1 MAEETLKMWLRAQ
14 TLRLG
19 DYHESFRWAQSNH
32 MSSQNQRQFLAE
44 SDVVWERF
52 DPSLLALKV
61 EEGTHGPRNV
71 AIFRSWECSSAYSQ
85 QENEKLSLTIV
96 RNWFCQQHRWTG
108 NRLSPRHSRKELSH
122 ADTLILTLWDPYL
135 ILSFELWDNKL
146 VLIKATKFMTIC
158 FSNSR
163 KLIQ

>member
-1 MAEETLKMWLRAQ
+1 MSHSGGPSLITWVLKTRDSSWL
-14 TLRLG
+14 
-19 DYHESFRWAQSNH
+19 
-32 MSSQNQRQFLAE
+32 SQR
-44 SDVVWERF
+44 DVVWERL

-71 AIFRSWECSSAYSQ
+71 VVFRSWECSSAYSQ
-85 QENEKLSLTIV
+85 QENEKLGLTTV

-122 ADTLILTLWDPYL
+122 ADTLILTVWDSYL
-135 ILSFELWDNKL
+135 ILSCELWDNKL
-146 VLIKATKFMTIC
+146 VLIKAAKFVTIC
-158 FSNSR
+158 FSNNR